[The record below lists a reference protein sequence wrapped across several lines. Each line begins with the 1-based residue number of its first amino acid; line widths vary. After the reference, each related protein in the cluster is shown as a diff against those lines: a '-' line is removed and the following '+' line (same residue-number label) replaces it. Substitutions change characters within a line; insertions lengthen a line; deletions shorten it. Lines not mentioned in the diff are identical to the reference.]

1 MAGKSMVNVSSV
13 VEILAFKMIFD
24 VSSYL
29 IAGTVDNECIICFD
43 N

>member
-24 VSSYL
+24 ALPYL
-29 IAGTVDNECIICFD
+29 IAGTVDNEHITCIV
-43 N
+43 